1 MKLGLWIVGMLVALS
16 PALALEKGAA
26 AGAGRT
32 LSTTV
37 QAKATVEDIAGHEL
51 SQTIGVDHITTP
63 DAIAGVSFDGA
74 SFQTYSQTDLVN
86 GSGQVRGYGVW
97 EAKSGE
103 KLFLM
108 YGYAVPP
115 QLPGQSGL
123 VPFEGTFEWIG
134 GTGRL
139 KNVRGKGTIE
149 GEVTRYG
156 EARYRWAGTYQ
167 REGQ

>member
-1 MKLGLWIVGMLVALS
+1 MKLRLWVTGLLLVFA
-16 PALALEKGAA
+16 PAFASEKGAA
-26 AGAGRT
+26 AGTGRT

-37 QAKATVEDIAGHEL
+37 QAKAAIEDTDGHEL
-51 SQTIGVDHITTP
+51 SQSVGIDHIGTP

-74 SFQTYSQTDLVN
+74 SFQTHDQADLVQ

-97 EAKSGE
+97 EAKTGE
-103 KLFLM
+103 KLFLI
-108 YGYAVPP
+108 YGYSIPP
-115 QLPGQSGL
+115 RPAGQSGL
-123 VPFEGTFEWIG
+123 APFEGTFEWIG

-156 EARYRWAGTYQ
+156 EARYRWAGTFQ
-167 REGQ
+167 QGAP